1 MKARAV
7 RSALLVA
14 ATLVVSAAAA
24 GAQNNPLITVNENGM
39 GSLLF
44 PGRLPI
50 PLFGVLAP
58 DRGPGGTN
66 SALTYNLQGPPA
78 LIAGDLL
85 IREPDGQTL
94 SELIRFN
101 PAGTTPASLVFYS
114 ALDDV
119 PDGLADG
126 PLPTL
131 LSGNTVSFFEVG
143 PEGSNGLLYTP
154 TANQPGFVPG
164 FAVTYDIRSDVVP
177 EPASLALLATG
188 LAGIFG
194 AARRRRRQGA
204 AG

>member
-14 ATLVVSAAAA
+14 TTLVVSAAAA
-24 GAQNNPLITVNENGM
+24 GAQNNPIITVNENGV

-44 PGRLPI
+44 PGGVPI
-50 PLFGVLAP
+50 PTLGVLAP
-58 DRGPGGTN
+58 DPGPGGSM
-66 SALTYNLQGPPA
+66 SALTYNLLGPPS
-78 LIAGDLL
+78 LVGGDLI
-85 IREPDGQTL
+85 IREPGGQTL

-119 PDGLADG
+119 RDGLADG

-131 LSGNTVSFFEVG
+131 FSGNTITFFEVG
-143 PEGSNGLLYTP
+143 PEGSNGLVYTP
-154 TANQPGFVPG
+154 TANLPGFVPG

-194 AARRRRRQGA
+194 AARRRRRQVA